1 MDNKL
6 RNIKD
11 EMNKTVLKDIYF
23 SEKLEQRV
31 LVSIKNSKYQKDLT
45 PFKNRFISLLSLT
58 VTVIFFLG
66 ISYFV
71 GTQLDLFKGYQQS
84 EAIIETVKNGSV
96 NNPSDGISNDIIS
109 LPPFELT
116 PDEEKA
122 YNHFQSTLDVTYLE
136 GLGPISIA
144 KLYIKAGFD
153 KKYNVQYALYTD
165 RPGYVQWSKEEDEK
179 IPVSDRGTNEQNFER
194 YKNIDKGKFV
204 QTKEY
209 EGYIEYD
216 SSDNSEIKSGFN
228 MIKSEN
234 GVWKVAFTPIQ
245 WLKNY
250 VRV

>member
-1 MDNKL
+1 M
-6 RNIKD
+6 
-11 EMNKTVLKDIYF
+11 
-23 SEKLEQRV
+23 
-31 LVSIKNSKYQKDLT
+31 
-45 PFKNRFISLLSLT
+45 
-58 VTVIFFLG
+58 
-66 ISYFV
+66 
-71 GTQLDLFKGYQQS
+71 
-84 EAIIETVKNGSV
+84 
-96 NNPSDGISNDIIS
+96 IS

-122 YNHFQSTLDVTYLE
+122 YNHFQSTLDVSYLE

-245 WLKNY
+245 
-250 VRV
+250 

>member
-116 PDEEKA
+116 PD
-122 YNHFQSTLDVTYLE
+122 
-136 GLGPISIA
+136 
-144 KLYIKAGFD
+144 
-153 KKYNVQYALYTD
+153 
-165 RPGYVQWSKEEDEK
+165 
-179 IPVSDRGTNEQNFER
+179 
-194 YKNIDKGKFV
+194 
-204 QTKEY
+204 
-209 EGYIEYD
+209 
-216 SSDNSEIKSGFN
+216 
-228 MIKSEN
+228 
-234 GVWKVAFTPIQ
+234 
-245 WLKNY
+245 
-250 VRV
+250 